1 MKFCLVLYYSIGLI
15 CHDNRFSWNYR
26 NYSPFTIKTSERQLL
41 FGEVK
46 SSLGAYP
53 GLSKT
58 SYLACKNEVGTPL
71 IRGRH
76 FMFIVFR

>member
-1 MKFCLVLYYSIGLI
+1 MNIRLLFDIY
-15 CHDNRFSWNYR
+15 
-26 NYSPFTIKTSERQLL
+26 ERQLL

-58 SYLACKNEVGTPL
+58 SYLACKT
-71 IRGRH
+71 R
-76 FMFIVFR
+76 

>member
-1 MKFCLVLYYSIGLI
+1 MSY
-15 CHDNRFSWNYR
+15 
-26 NYSPFTIKTSERQLL
+26 ERQLL

-58 SYLACKNEVGTPL
+58 SYLCSSFFVDITNTTNADSGAVQVRGPVRGENEVRTRSDSCP
-71 IRGRH
+71 
-76 FMFIVFR
+76 